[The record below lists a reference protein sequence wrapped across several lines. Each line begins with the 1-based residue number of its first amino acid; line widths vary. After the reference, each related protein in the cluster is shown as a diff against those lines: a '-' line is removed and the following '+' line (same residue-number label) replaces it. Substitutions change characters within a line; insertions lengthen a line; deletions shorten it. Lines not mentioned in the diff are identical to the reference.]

1 MDQFSAHLD
10 RGWDLVQRGDPL
22 GAEQSARRAL
32 ELDNQSPE
40 AYNLLGYVA
49 ALRGD
54 YEDAIESYHQAVS
67 LDDTYLEAMLNAAE
81 VYVHPLGEYDEAI
94 RLCDQALELAE
105 TDDETVDALLLCFD
119 AYLGKGDMARAEQL
133 CLRFPTG
140 PFDNPTHTFLVGR
153 AFFEVEKIHRAA
165 ELIEESVKANPNN
178 PDAYYYL
185 GLIHDER
192 GNVEDATRA
201 FLRSRELDQEFPPPP
216 WSLSRETFYL
226 TVERALAN
234 VDPSLSG
241 YLRSSD
247 VFVADLPGVEVVVDG
262 VDPRASLLLDAL
274 RTDVGQPQK
283 ARLFVY
289 QRNVERLAGGL
300 EGLEAEICASLER
313 EIRNLFPQGE
323 PANEPPVSN
332 PPMLDSPKPSH

>member
-54 YEDAIESYHQAVS
+54 YEDAIENYHQAIA

-81 VYVHPLGEYDEAI
+81 VYVHPLGDYDEAI
-94 RLCDQALELAE
+94 RLCEQALDLAE

-119 AYLGKGDMARAEQL
+119 AYLGKGDMSRAEEL
-133 CLRFPTG
+133 CSRFPQG

-153 AFFEVEKIHRAA
+153 AFFEVEKIARAA
-165 ELIEESVKANPNN
+165 DLIQESIKANPNN
-178 PDAYYYL
+178 PDAYYYM
-185 GLIHDER
+185 GLIHDEG
-192 GNVEDATRA
+192 GNIGEATHA
-201 FLRSRELDQEFPPPP
+201 FLRSRELDQEVPTPS
-216 WSLSRETFYL
+216 WSLSRETFLL
-226 TVERALAN
+226 TVERALAR
-234 VDPSLSG
+234 LSPELTEA
-241 YLRSSD
+241 LRAGE

-262 VDPRASLLLDAL
+262 VDPRASLLLDAVSPE
-274 RTDVGQPQK
+274 DGQPQK

-289 QRNVERLAGGL
+289 QRNVERLAGSL
-300 EGLEAEICASLER
+300 ERLESEIYESLER
-313 EIRNLFPQGE
+313 EVRNLLVP
-323 PANEPPVSN
+323 PAEHN
-332 PPMLDSPKPSH
+332 

>member
-10 RGWDLVQRGDPL
+10 RGWDLVQRGDPM

-54 YEDAIESYHQAVS
+54 YEDAIESYHQAIS

-94 RLCDQALELAE
+94 RLCEQALDLAE
-105 TDDETVDALLLCFD
+105 SDDETVDALLLYFD
-119 AYLGKGDMARAEQL
+119 ACLGKGDSARAEEI
-133 CLRFPTG
+133 CSRFPPG

-153 AFFEVEKIHRAA
+153 AFFEVDKMDRAA
-165 ELIEESVKANPNN
+165 ELIEESVKVNPNN
-178 PDAYYYL
+178 PDAFYYL
-185 GLIHDER
+185 GLIHDAR
-192 GNVEDATRA
+192 SNADDATRA

-216 WSLSRETFYL
+216 WSLSRETFQS
-226 TVERALAN
+226 TVERAFQRLGA
-234 VDPSLSG
+234 DLREFLRPSEI
-241 YLRSSD
+241 
-247 VFVADLPGVEVVVDG
+247 FIADLPGVEVVVDG
-262 VDPRASLLLDAL
+262 VDPRASLLLDAV
-274 RTDVGQPQK
+274 RPEEGKAPS

-289 QRNVERLAGGL
+289 QRNVERLAGSLDGL
-300 EGLEAEICASLER
+300 EPEIFESLDR
-313 EIRNLFPQGE
+313 EIRSLFLTPQPTEGSQE
-323 PANEPPVSN
+323 PSTSE
-332 PPMLDSPKPSH
+332 

>member
-32 ELDNQSPE
+32 DLDNQSPE

-54 YEDAIESYHQAVS
+54 YEGAIESYHQAIS

-81 VYVHPLGEYDEAI
+81 VYVHPLSDYDEAI
-94 RLCDQALELAE
+94 RLCEQALDLAE
-105 TDDETVDALLLCFD
+105 TDDEAVDALLLCFD
-119 AYLGKGDMARAEQL
+119 AYLGKGDMSRAEEL
-133 CLRFPTG
+133 CARFPAG

-153 AFFEVEKIHRAA
+153 AFFEVGKMGRAA
-165 ELIEESVKANPNN
+165 ELIEESVKSNPNN

-192 GNVEDATRA
+192 GNVEEATRS
-201 FLRSRELDQEFPPPP
+201 FLRSRELDQEFPAPP
-216 WSLSRETFYL
+216 WSLSRETFQL
-226 TVERALAN
+226 TVERALSNIDAELRGFLR
-234 VDPSLSG
+234 PSE
-241 YLRSSD
+241 
-247 VFVADLPGVEVVVDG
+247 VFVSDLPGVEVVVDG

-274 RTDVGQPQK
+274 RPEEGQSHT

-289 QRNVERLAGGL
+289 QRNVERLAGSL
-300 EGLEAEICASLER
+300 EGLESEISESLER
-313 EIRNLFPQGE
+313 EIRNLLQHQDAQGD
-323 PANEPPVSN
+323 PDRKLS
-332 PPMLDSPKPSH
+332 S

>member
-54 YEDAIESYHQAVS
+54 YEDAIENYHQAIS

-81 VYVHPLGEYDEAI
+81 VYVHPLGDYDEAI
-94 RLCDQALELAE
+94 RLCEQALELAE

-119 AYLGKGDMARAEQL
+119 AYLGKGDMPRAEEL
-133 CLRFPTG
+133 CSRFPPG

-153 AFFEVEKIHRAA
+153 AFFEVEKIGRAA
-165 ELIEESVKANPNN
+165 ELIEESVKVNPNN

-192 GNVEDATRA
+192 GNVEEATRA
-201 FLRSRELDQEFPPPP
+201 FLRSRDLDQEFPPPP
-216 WSLSRETFYL
+216 WSLSRETFHL
-226 TVERALAN
+226 TVERALSN
-234 VDPSLSG
+234 ISPELQE
-241 YLRSSD
+241 YLRPSE
-247 VFVADLPGVEVVVDG
+247 VFVADLPGVEVVVNG

-274 RTDVGQPQK
+274 RPEDGQPQK

-289 QRNVERLAGGL
+289 QRNVERLAGSL
-300 EGLEAEICASLER
+300 EGLETEIFESLEQ
-313 EIRNLFPQGE
+313 EIRNLFQQQ
-323 PANEPPVSN
+323 PATQN
-332 PPMLDSPKPSH
+332 

>member
-54 YEDAIESYHQAVS
+54 YEDAIENYHQAIS

-81 VYVHPLGEYDEAI
+81 VYVHPLGDYDEAI
-94 RLCDQALELAE
+94 RLCEQALDLAE

-119 AYLGKGDMARAEQL
+119 AYLGKGDMARAEEL
-133 CLRFPTG
+133 CSRFPAG

-153 AFFEVEKIHRAA
+153 AFFEVEKIGRAA

-192 GNVEDATRA
+192 GNVEEATRA

-216 WSLSRETFYL
+216 WSLSRETFQL
-226 TVERALAN
+226 TVERALGN
-234 VDPSLSG
+234 ISPELREFLRPSE
-241 YLRSSD
+241 

-274 RTDVGQPQK
+274 RPDDGQPQK

-289 QRNVERLAGGL
+289 QRNVERLAGSL
-300 EGLEAEICASLER
+300 EGLEAEIFESLER
-313 EIRNLFPQGE
+313 EIRNLFQQ
-323 PANEPPVSN
+323 PAAQN
-332 PPMLDSPKPSH
+332 

>member
-32 ELDNQSPE
+32 DLDNQSPE

-54 YEDAIESYHQAVS
+54 YEDAIENYHQAIS

-81 VYVHPLGEYDEAI
+81 VHVHPLGDYDEAI
-94 RLCDQALELAE
+94 RLCEQALDLAE

-119 AYLGKGDMARAEQL
+119 AYLGKGDLPHAEEL
-133 CLRFPTG
+133 CARFPAG

-153 AFFEVEKIHRAA
+153 AFFEVEKMGRAA

-192 GNVEDATRA
+192 GNTDEATRA

-216 WSLSRETFYL
+216 WSLSRETFQL

-234 VDPSLSG
+234 ISAELREVLRPSE
-241 YLRSSD
+241 

-262 VDPRASLLLDAL
+262 VDPRASLLLDTL
-274 RTDVGQPQK
+274 RPDDGQPHT
-283 ARLFVY
+283 ARLFIY
-289 QRNVERLAGGL
+289 QRNVERLAGSL
-300 EGLEAEICASLER
+300 EGLESEISESLER
-313 EIRNLFPQGE
+313 EIRNLVTHQAEATPD
-323 PANEPPVSN
+323 
-332 PPMLDSPKPSH
+332 DSKATD

>member
-40 AYNLLGYVA
+40 AHNLLGYVA

-54 YEDAIESYHQAVS
+54 YEDAIENYHQAIS

-81 VYVHPLGEYDEAI
+81 VYVHPLGDYDEAI
-94 RLCDQALELAE
+94 RLCEQALDLAE

-119 AYLGKGDMARAEQL
+119 AYLGKGDMPRAEEL
-133 CLRFPTG
+133 CSRFPSG

-153 AFFEVEKIHRAA
+153 AFFEVERMGRAA

-192 GNVEDATRA
+192 GNVQEATRA

-216 WSLSRETFYL
+216 WSLSRETFQL
-226 TVERALAN
+226 TVERALSNISAE
-234 VDPSLSG
+234 LRE
-241 YLRSSD
+241 YLRPSD
-247 VFVADLPGVEVVVDG
+247 IFVADLPGVEVVVDG

-274 RTDVGQPQK
+274 RPEDGQPNT

-289 QRNVERLAGGL
+289 QRNVERLAGSL
-300 EGLEAEICASLER
+300 EGLESEILESLER
-313 EIRNLFPQGE
+313 EVRNLFPQNASE
-323 PANEPPVSN
+323 ANSDPK
-332 PPMLDSPKPSH
+332 SPD

>member
-54 YEDAIESYHQAVS
+54 YEDAIENYHQAIS

-94 RLCDQALELAE
+94 RLCEQALDLAE

-119 AYLGKGDMARAEQL
+119 AYLGKGDMAHAEQL
-133 CLRFPTG
+133 CLRFPKG

-153 AFFEVEKIHRAA
+153 AFFEVEKIGRAA

-192 GNVEDATRA
+192 GNIEEATRA

-216 WSLSRETFYL
+216 WSLSRETFQL
-226 TVERALAN
+226 TVERALEG
-234 VDPSLSG
+234 LQTELKE
-241 YLRSSD
+241 YLRTSD
-247 VFVADLPGVEVVVDG
+247 IFVADLPGVEVVVDG
-262 VDPRASLLLDAL
+262 IDPRASLLLDAL
-274 RTDVGQPQK
+274 RVESGQPQR

-289 QRNVERLAGGL
+289 QRNVERLAGSL
-300 EGLEAEICASLER
+300 EGLESEISESLER
-313 EIRNLFPQGE
+313 EIRNLFQQQ
-323 PANEPPVSN
+323 NSEPPSVN
-332 PPMLDSPKPSH
+332 